1 MEVIKIEG
9 ISRVGLGKKATKSDR
24 HSEAIP
30 CVLYGGND
38 NVHFTTTWSEVR
50 HLIYTPDF
58 KTAELTIDGNSF
70 NAILKDVQFHP
81 ATEKIM
87 HVDFLTLTPGRPVKV
102 NIPLRLKGT
111 SPGVKA
117 GGKLIQ
123 SVRKIKVKCLPEA
136 MVDQML
142 LDISNLELGQTA
154 RVRDIIAQE
163 DLEIMMSPSVPVV
176 LIEIPRALRSA
187 AAAETKA
194 AGKKK

>member
-1 MEVIKIEG
+1 MEVVKING
-9 ISRVGLGKKATKSDR
+9 ISRTDLGKKATKADR
-24 HSEAIP
+24 KNEAIP

-58 KTAELTIDGNSF
+58 KTAELTIDGNTY
-70 NAILKDVQFHP
+70 NAILKDVQLHP
-81 ATEKIM
+81 ASEQIL
-87 HVDFLTLTPGRPVKV
+87 HVDFLTLTPGHPIKV
-102 NIPLRLKGT
+102 SVPLRLKGT

-123 SVRKIKVKCLPEA
+123 SVRKVKIKCLPEA
-136 MVDQML
+136 MTNEMF
-142 LDISNLELGQTA
+142 LDISKLELGQTA
-154 RVRDIIAQE
+154 RVRDIATQDGI
-163 DLEIMMSPSVPVV
+163 EITMSPSVPVV